1 MKNLYD
7 KSKIKFSLIWII
19 IYVVGAS
26 LADALSAIIGI
37 EKCVTVVFLLILTI
51 ILLNWLLKHNLNVE
65 YGLCKPT
72 QNPKYFLY
80 YIPLVVL
87 ISVNLWF
94 GISVNFGLLESLL
107 YATSM
112 LLVGFVEELIFR
124 GFLFKALQENSLK
137 TAVIVSSITFGMGH
151 IINLF
156 SGANTI
162 NTICQIFY
170 AITTGFLFVIIFYKS
185 KSLLPC
191 IITHSLFNA
200 LSTISNTV
208 NISTTYSII
217 IALAIMA
224 ITIVYSVIII
234 KLTPKNQP
242 TIINEE
248 QKKETA

>member
-112 LLVGFVEELIFR
+112 PKATPTEQLCKKLLQSMMRALELD
-124 GFLFKALQENSLK
+124 LFKDKISDMLDKFNKYYS
-137 TAVIVSSITFGMGH
+137 
-151 IINLF
+151 
-156 SGANTI
+156 
-162 NTICQIFY
+162 
-170 AITTGFLFVIIFYKS
+170 
-185 KSLLPC
+185 
-191 IITHSLFNA
+191 HS
-200 LSTISNTV
+200 
-208 NISTTYSII
+208 
-217 IALAIMA
+217 
-224 ITIVYSVIII
+224 
-234 KLTPKNQP
+234 
-242 TIINEE
+242 
-248 QKKETA
+248 